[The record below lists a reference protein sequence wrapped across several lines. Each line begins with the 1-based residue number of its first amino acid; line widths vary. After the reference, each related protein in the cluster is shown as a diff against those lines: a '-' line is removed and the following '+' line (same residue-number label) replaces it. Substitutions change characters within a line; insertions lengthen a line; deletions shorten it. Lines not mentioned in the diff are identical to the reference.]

1 MRCDHR
7 GTTGQCFFCGND
19 PHNRRHCIH
28 CKGTGREM
36 YGAEAPIGLVW
47 LVRGRCSPQLVCGR
61 RNGNV
66 QLLDLPRLEADYVQK
81 VLRRGQPHV
90 RAVPGQPIHQDLP
103 AVYRDLVRRSVVL
116 RNEQQ

>member
-1 MRCDHR
+1 M
-7 GTTGQCFFCGND
+7 
-19 PHNRRHCIH
+19 
-28 CKGTGREM
+28 
-36 YGAEAPIGLVW
+36 
-47 LVRGRCSPQLVCGR
+47 
-61 RNGNV
+61 

-116 RNEQQ
+116 RNEQQIGAYTFSDGTCVGHDVAGRPRPTP